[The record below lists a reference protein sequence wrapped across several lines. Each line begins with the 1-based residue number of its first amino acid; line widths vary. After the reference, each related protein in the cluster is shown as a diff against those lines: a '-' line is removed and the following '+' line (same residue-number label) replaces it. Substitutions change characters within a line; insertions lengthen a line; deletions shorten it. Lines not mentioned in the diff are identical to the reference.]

1 MRLFTYSRGS
11 HTIQEVRCVNKAP
24 FIIHPPGNKLPVQ
37 RISVSIHESRQSM
50 DEEEEMGGGGRPGAG
65 GWTMFGGRGW
75 TRWLGSRPHGRPPV
89 HHQPAPCEA
98 EHVDKHLEG

>member
-1 MRLFTYSRGS
+1 
-11 HTIQEVRCVNKAP
+11 
-24 FIIHPPGNKLPVQ
+24 
-37 RISVSIHESRQSM
+37 M
-50 DEEEEMGGGGRPGAG
+50 DEEEEEEEEEEMGGGGRPGAG

-98 EHVDKHLEG
+98 QHVDKHLEYNLKI